1 MTTQR
6 PPDAAMVETIRKRL
20 RDLPPEA
27 AALLVQLRDSYA
39 ETVRAC
45 QAPLP
50 ATRQRGI

>member
-1 MTTQR
+1 MTR
-6 PPDAAMVETIRKRL
+6 APDAATAETIRKRV

-27 AALLVQLRDSYA
+27 AALLAQLRDTCA

-50 ATRQRGI
+50 AVRR